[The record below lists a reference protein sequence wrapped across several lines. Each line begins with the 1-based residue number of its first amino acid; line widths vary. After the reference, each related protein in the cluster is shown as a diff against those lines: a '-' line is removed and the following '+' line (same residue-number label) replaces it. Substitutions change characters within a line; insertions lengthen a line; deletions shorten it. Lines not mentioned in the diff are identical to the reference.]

1 LSIPFLVDEKPNVLR
16 AARLESGRDPRER
29 FLGAAFALNQLAA
42 PSACIGRRYSAVR
55 WAEPGDCER
64 CARARSF
71 QAVGVRRR
79 GHGRWGVRQAL
90 ELQIR
95 TADLTGRSCSDE
107 LLRGSA
113 EQRWA
118 VEYTTSKT
126 PARCHVRGGEI
137 RQGVKEEAVSSFV
150 GYGVPTG
157 VVFRLGALRT
167 SYIKALGQHY

>member
-1 LSIPFLVDEKPNVLR
+1 MDRIFKPPFSITEAISWDRERCQFLFCWIKIPMLLRSAWTAQAVGPARKVPYGAARSNSER
-16 AARLESGRDPRER
+16 AAP
-29 FLGAAFALNQLAA
+29 Q
-42 PSACIGRRYSAVR
+42 ACIGGRYSAVR
-55 WAEPGDCER
+55 WAEPGYCEH

-79 GHGRWGVRQAL
+79 GHGRWGVCPAL

-113 EQRWA
+113 EQRCA

-126 PARCHVRGGEI
+126 PARCHGEW
-137 RQGVKEEAVSSFV
+137 R
-150 GYGVPTG
+150 
-157 VVFRLGALRT
+157 
-167 SYIKALGQHY
+167 